1 MLLLFILHVK
11 TGLTNYIQQHYYILE
26 LLITLLLHVLRPRM
40 VLHADLAG
48 WHVLVAQCFN
58 SFPQADLH
66 SLSLWFLHSFA
77 LYIRQIPDRSFF
89 LSVPGSFFTWL
100 LAALVMPLLVFQLIH
115 TWLSSSVVRNAC
127 EFSQLSPF
135 LLNT

>member
-48 WHVLVAQCFN
+48 WHVLVAHVLQRL
-58 SFPQADLH
+58 P
-66 SLSLWFLHSFA
+66 
-77 LYIRQIPDRSFF
+77 
-89 LSVPGSFFTWL
+89 PG
-100 LAALVMPLLVFQLIH
+100 
-115 TWLSSSVVRNAC
+115 
-127 EFSQLSPF
+127 
-135 LLNT
+135 